1 MQSAKD
7 ATKDTTEQTKNYGV
21 VKAGHGQEGHTTK
34 DKASEGKHNTVSALN
49 QVLSDRILPPIFFLS
64 DLFLRLLFPRGLI
77 MCSWM
82 LLLQAGGKADVGAKE
97 TATGKN

>member
-1 MQSAKD
+1 MIWSLDQVTRSQLYLYSTTSMSSMQSAKD

-49 QVLSDRILPPIFFLS
+49 Q
-64 DLFLRLLFPRGLI
+64 
-77 MCSWM
+77 
-82 LLLQAGGKADVGAKE
+82 AGGKADVGAKE